1 MSYGIDKLEF
11 GVKLANLV
19 RHDYHLKGIV
29 SANELSKAMHIEPRM
44 KRNSVDEIKD
54 ILAQYFSDVKESTDS
69 EWNEAFTLVAYELL
83 MPYKLFK
90 KRVYEIMNNDKD
102 YSDTILVKLSGYFN
116 VSELE
121 AYHRLVMIGLVDPWR
136 GWFD

>member
-19 RHDYHLKGIV
+19 RHDYHLKDIV
-29 SANELSKAMHIEPRM
+29 SADELSKAMHIEPRI

-54 ILAQYFSDVKESTDS
+54 ILAQYFSDVKESTNS

-116 VSELE
+116 VSELK